1 MGMKKSSFRGVMG
14 EVNTPTPYATLLEN
28 TPTLWYSMNMLVT
41 RTIRIQLKPTPEQAA
56 LLRQTMQEYTRSFN
70 TVCQLA
76 DAQQVSNGV
85 ELHKLTY
92 ANERATTHLP
102 SQLICAARVKATEAI
117 KSVITRRKK
126 QGVKHQQRVQESQKT
141 GKPLRPLKLAK
152 TPASRLCAIRYDA
165 RSFRF
170 DRESQVVSLLHVQQP
185 GQGRNRAVIEVKVP
199 AYYAQYLSAAWHQES
214 ADLLYRNES
223 YWLHMTLS
231 CAIAD
236 PNPTGKVIGID
247 LGISRLAV
255 TSQPRFFGGKRIKET
270 NNRFFRLRRSL
281 QTKGT
286 KSAKRHLQKVSGRLQ
301 RFQKDVNHVVAKQLV
316 CSCQPGDIL
325 AMENLTDIRERVKG
339 RRQQRRAMSHWSFRQ
354 LQGFVAYKAA
364 YRGITVAF
372 VDARYSSQCC
382 ARCGHIDKRNRLS
395 QSHFSCKKCG
405 HQQNADLNAAD
416 NLASRARRVA
426 SGLTVMQPIVSTP
439 RSQGQAPRL

>member
-1 MGMKKSSFRGVMG
+1 MV
-14 EVNTPTPYATLLEN
+14 
-28 TPTLWYSMNMLVT
+28 
-41 RTIRIQLKPTPEQAA
+41 
-56 LLRQTMQEYTRSFN
+56 
-70 TVCQLA
+70 
-76 DAQQVSNGV
+76 
-85 ELHKLTY
+85 
-92 ANERATTHLP
+92 
-102 SQLICAARVKATEAI
+102 
-117 KSVITRRKK
+117 
-126 QGVKHQQRVQESQKT
+126 
-141 GKPLRPLKLAK
+141 
-152 TPASRLCAIRYDA
+152 
-165 RSFRF
+165 
-170 DRESQVVSLLHVQQP
+170 
-185 GQGRNRAVIEVKVP
+185 
-199 AYYAQYLSAAWHQES
+199 
-214 ADLLYRNES
+214 
-223 YWLHMTLS
+223 LS
-231 CAIAD
+231 CAIAQT
-236 PNPTGKVIGID
+236 PPTGKAIGID

-286 KSAKRHLQKVSGRLQ
+286 KSAKRHLKKLSGRLQ
-301 RFQKDVNHVVAKQLV
+301 RFQKDVNHVVAKHIV
-316 CSCQPGDIL
+316 FSCQPGDIL

-339 RRQQRRAMSHWSFRQ
+339 RRKQRRAMSHWSFRQ